1 MKNDKNGKNLINSII
16 NDSKYMNKW
25 VERILLKKIKRNSL
39 VGILGL
45 AYKDKT
51 NSIKNS
57 PAIELIKK
65 IKNNKI
71 LGYDPLVKVRKSN
84 LNFSQFDNMTNVIKK
99 SDIIILMTNWKNLNE
114 VILKFKNINLK
125 RKIILDPYGLL
136 NSFIDKNVKEYFTLG
151 KKN

>member
-1 MKNDKNGKNLINSII
+1 MKNCFIFSGQGSHRPGMSLNL
-16 NDSKYMNKW
+16 
-25 VERILLKKIKRNSL
+25 
-39 VGILGL
+39 
-45 AYKDKT
+45 YKTFQIAKDR
-51 NSIKNS
+51 
-57 PAIELIKK
+57 IELS
-65 IKNNKI
+65 NKI

-84 LNFSQFDNMTNVIKK
+84 LNFSQFDNITNVVKK

-125 RKIILDPYGLL
+125 KKIILDPYGLL